1 VGKSWQPHVHSL
13 QQDFELHELGA
24 LQDSGRLA
32 ALAARIRA
40 VAAARS
46 QPPRSRRASAR
57 SQSPAGRAWARPCLL
72 TQLPALAMISVF
84 GVGVWTWP
92 LRTPAPSL

>member
-1 VGKSWQPHVHSL
+1 VGKSWQPHVYSL

-24 LQDSGRLA
+24 LQDPGRLA
-32 ALAARIRA
+32 ALAPRIRA
-40 VAAARS
+40 VAAAT
-46 QPPRSRRASAR
+46 QPPRSRAVAAAR

-84 GVGVWTWP
+84 GVGVWMWP
-92 LRTPAPSL
+92 LRTPALSL